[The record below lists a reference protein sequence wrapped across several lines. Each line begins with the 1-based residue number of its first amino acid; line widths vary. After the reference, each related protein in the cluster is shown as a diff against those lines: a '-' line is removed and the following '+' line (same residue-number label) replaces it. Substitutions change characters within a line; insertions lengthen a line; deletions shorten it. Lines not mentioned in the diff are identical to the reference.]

1 MAHQEY
7 YLAMR
12 NIMETSR
19 SQSMKLIERVTYDL
33 GAPERYEEL
42 CNKYIDDSIRIKK
55 FKDKNPPKKP
65 NSGYMLYCEKNR
77 ARVKGSLPK
86 SATFSD
92 IIKKMAGEWRA
103 LSEEKKIEFN
113 KLAEDD
119 KSRYQQE
126 LDEYKSR
133 IYSAN
138 VGSSQ

>member
-19 SQSMKLIERVTYDL
+19 SQSMKLIERVLDDC

-55 FKDKNPPKKP
+55 FKDKNHPKKP
-65 NSGYMLYCEKNR
+65 KSGYMLYCEKNR
-77 ARVKGSLPK
+77 ARVKGTLPK

-92 IIKKMAGEWRA
+92 IIKKMAGEWRG
-103 LSEEKKIEFN
+103 LSESEKVKFN

-119 KSRYQQE
+119 KTRYQQE
-126 LDEYKSR
+126 LDEYKSL

>member
-55 FKDKNPPKKP
+55 FKDKNHPKKP
-65 NSGYMLYCEKNR
+65 KSGYML
-77 ARVKGSLPK
+77 
-86 SATFSD
+86 
-92 IIKKMAGEWRA
+92 
-103 LSEEKKIEFN
+103 
-113 KLAEDD
+113 
-119 KSRYQQE
+119 
-126 LDEYKSR
+126 
-133 IYSAN
+133 
-138 VGSSQ
+138 